1 MIVLIIMLNLLIAI
15 MGDTFGRV
23 QETAENNM
31 LKELTSIMV
40 ENEMLINRNRIFGD
54 AKYIIIIQ
62 EEKVEES
69 EVSWEGKLQY
79 LKKLM
84 NKTVLDQ
91 SKLLKGLEKEIVQ
104 IKEKVE
110 KKGREM
116 ENSAN
121 KYFQV
126 IFDKADQIQEIIED
140 NM

>member
-126 IFDKADQIQEIIED
+126 IFDKADQIQEIIDD